1 MTKIHLNRLKKKKK
15 SSGFNITHI
24 AKSVFET
31 NGDRERESRL
41 E

>member
-1 MTKIHLNRLKKKKK
+1 MTKIHLNRLKKKK